1 MNNTVEFLNIKVDKN
16 FEAKA
21 QKPINTQLNTPISI
35 YINNIHYPNKY
46 TSAIRSHCE
55 KKTSNYSSRRNIIG
69 LQILSKALNGNKVL
83 RSSMNNHIPLKTR

>member
-16 FEAKA
+16 LETKA
-21 QKPINTQLNTPISI
+21 QNPINTQLNTPIAI

-55 KKTSNYSSRRNIIG
+55 KDVQLFLTKKHNWSSNTIKSIEW
-69 LQILSKALNGNKVL
+69 K
-83 RSSMNNHIPLKTR
+83 